1 MITRAIKVK
10 VEKENGKKVTLRFL
24 SSNSRMPVSKEE
36 FEKRVKDGVY
46 EVIE

>member
-1 MITRAIKVK
+1 MRRAIKVK
-10 VEKENGKKVTLRFL
+10 VLKESPSTITIRFV
-24 SSNSRMPVSKEE
+24 SSNSRMPVNKDE